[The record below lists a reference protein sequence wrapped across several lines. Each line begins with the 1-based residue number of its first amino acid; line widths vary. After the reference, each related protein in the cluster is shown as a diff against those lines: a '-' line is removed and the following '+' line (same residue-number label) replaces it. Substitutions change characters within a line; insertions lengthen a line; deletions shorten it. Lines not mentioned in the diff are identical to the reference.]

1 MKYRGFEEKAKSKMT
16 KYPKIGLSEMIDS
29 PNGLIK
35 MSATSIYNDLTLS
48 PEGVKGA
55 EAISLACGNEKKLTA
70 CRNDLFFRVLCFSMN

>member
-29 PNGLIK
+29 PSGLMK

-48 PEGVKGA
+48 LDDYFTFMK
-55 EAISLACGNEKKLTA
+55 IRKKNENFEVLKK
-70 CRNDLFFRVLCFSMN
+70 

>member
-48 PEGVKGA
+48 LDDYFTFMK
-55 EAISLACGNEKKLTA
+55 IRKKKIE
-70 CRNDLFFRVLCFSMN
+70 NFEVLKK